1 MPVVAMAMKARQL
14 WILDVE
20 GVALEVEVALQ
31 CLRLR
36 VREVVDGRAVVTE
49 RLPQVSATQSSLTR
63 THTHTQRDS
72 KICVYIF

>member
-1 MPVVAMAMKARQL
+1 MAVVAMAMKARQL

-63 THTHTQRDS
+63 THTQRDS